1 MSCTVDN
8 SYVFDEFIAVDKSL
22 VRQPSTPTHIPTH
35 MYVLVCVYTCAHFA
49 YVIEFIVFS
58 VNCVS
63 DETFLTSPAYLATLP
78 PFKIEQNL

>member
-35 MYVLVCVYTCAHFA
+35 MYVLVCVY
-49 YVIEFIVFS
+49 I
-58 VNCVS
+58 
-63 DETFLTSPAYLATLP
+63 PAPILHTLL
-78 PFKIEQNL
+78 NL